1 MDNIKIELNFIHI
14 NLLQVEKHLNNNDVE
29 LATNRLQAALKILEE
44 LQDTKKPTDTGMSI
58 GGI

>member
-1 MDNIKIELNFIHI
+1 MNNIKIELNFIHI
-14 NLLQVEKHLNNNDVE
+14 NLLLAEKHLNNNDVE

-58 GGI
+58 G

>member
-1 MDNIKIELNFIHI
+1 VDNIKIELNFIHL
-14 NLLQVEKHLNNNDVE
+14 NLLLAEKHLNNNDVA
-29 LATNRLQAALKILEE
+29 LAANRLQAALKLLEE

>member
-14 NLLQVEKHLNNNDVE
+14 NLLLVEKHLNNNDVE

>member
-1 MDNIKIELNFIHI
+1 MDNIKIELNFIRL
-14 NLLQVEKHLNNNDVE
+14 NLLLVEKHLNNNDVE
-29 LATNRLQAALKILEE
+29 LAANRLQAALKLLEE